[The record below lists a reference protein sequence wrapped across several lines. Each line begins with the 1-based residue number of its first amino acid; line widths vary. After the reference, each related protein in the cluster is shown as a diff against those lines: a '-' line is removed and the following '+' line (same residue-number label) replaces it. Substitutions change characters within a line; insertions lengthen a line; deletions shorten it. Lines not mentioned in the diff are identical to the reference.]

1 MARLREFWL
10 GWRKEIIRGGL
21 IFGAVVFVGLAI
33 TRMVGWLPLGVAQ
46 GLENIENWDWDEHG
60 NDRGNRGRRN
70 WRESYRWAGSVASSH
85 WVWIR
90 NTNGPVIVE
99 GSDGDS
105 VVVFADKS
113 ARRSDPDDVEIRV
126 VEHEGTVTVC
136 AVWDAAVM
144 ECGARGE
151 YKMKNQKKSDVA
163 VRFRV
168 QLPHGVKIDAST
180 INGAVDVQGAQS
192 AVAVATVNGQITASA
207 LGPVQANTVNGSIH
221 ATMHE
226 LPGAEPVELKTVN
239 GSIHA
244 ELPLRLNAD
253 LIASTVSGKINT
265 ELPMQIMGK
274 VSPRNV
280 KARIG
285 TGGRVLEIST
295 VNGSIEITAAEGHGT
310 HESQHAKQVKIE
322 KH

>member
-10 GWRKEIIRGGL
+10 GWHKEIIRGGL
-21 IFGAVVFVGLAI
+21 IFAAVVFVGLAV
-33 TRMVGWLPLGVAQ
+33 TRMFGWLPLGVAQ
-46 GLENIENWDWDEHG
+46 GLENMQNWDWDNG
-60 NDRGNRGRRN
+60 GSGTGRGEGRGRRN
-70 WRESYRWAGSVASSH
+70 WRESYRWAGSVAASN

-90 NTNGPVIVE
+90 NTNGPVVIE
-99 GSDGDS
+99 GTEGDS
-105 VVVFADKS
+105 LVVFADKS

-126 VEHEGTVTVC
+126 VENDGSVTVC
-136 AVWDAAVM
+136 AVWSAAVM

-168 QLPHGVKIDAST
+168 QLPRGVKIDAST
-180 INGAVDVQGAQS
+180 INGPVDVDGAQS
-192 AVAVATVNGQITASA
+192 AVAVATVNGQINAQA
-207 LGPVQANTVNGSIH
+207 YGPVQASTVNGSIH

-226 LPGAEPVELKTVN
+226 LAGDEPVELKTVN

-244 ELPLRLNAD
+244 ELPVKLNAE
-253 LIASTVSGKINT
+253 LSASTVSGKINT

-285 TGGRVLEIST
+285 TGGRLLELST
-295 VNGSIEITAAEGHGT
+295 VNGSIEITAADEGHVVIK
-310 HESQHAKQVKIE
+310 HE